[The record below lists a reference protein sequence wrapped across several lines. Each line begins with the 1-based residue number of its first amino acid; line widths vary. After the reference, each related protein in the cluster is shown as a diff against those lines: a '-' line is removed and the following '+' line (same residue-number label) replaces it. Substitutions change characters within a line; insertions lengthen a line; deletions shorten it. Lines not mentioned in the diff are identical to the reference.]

1 MILMIIDF
9 VIAAAIC
16 IFAAVLIIRQNGF
29 KLGIMYSL
37 IAVVFLAVLIINAF
51 FAIPTVVDLM
61 RLMAYIFFTAYVMIN
76 INEFKSA
83 FFRLTKL
90 GQKLKKEDIKAS
102 DEEIRMSIEEIVKAC
117 TSMSKVRAG
126 ALIVI
131 APGNVSAHLLETGTE
146 LGALVTSPLLE
157 SIFITKG
164 PCHDG
169 AVIIKG
175 NRILAA
181 GCFLPLS
188 QSQNLAKN
196 LGTRHRA
203 GVGITEQTNMLTII
217 VSEEN
222 GIISVAQD
230 GDLRRYITPERLS
243 DILKEVY
250 GISGRS
256 SVRGGLK

>member
-1 MILMIIDF
+1 MVWQIVDF
-9 VIAAAIC
+9 VIAALLVVG
-16 IFAAVLIIRQNGF
+16 AAFLIIRQNGF

-37 IAVVFLAVLIINAF
+37 IAVMFLAVLAVNAF
-51 FAIPTVVDLM
+51 VSIPLIVDVM
-61 RLMAYIFFTAYVMIN
+61 RLITYTFFTAYVMIN

-83 FFRLTKL
+83 FFKLTKL
-90 GQKLKKEDIKAS
+90 GQKLKKEEIKAS
-102 DEEIRMSIEEIVKAC
+102 DEEIRSSIEEIVKAC
-117 TSMSKVRAG
+117 TAMSKVRAG

-146 LGALVTSPLLE
+146 MGALVTSPLLE

-222 GIISVAQD
+222 GIISVAQN

-250 GISGRS
+250 GISGKS